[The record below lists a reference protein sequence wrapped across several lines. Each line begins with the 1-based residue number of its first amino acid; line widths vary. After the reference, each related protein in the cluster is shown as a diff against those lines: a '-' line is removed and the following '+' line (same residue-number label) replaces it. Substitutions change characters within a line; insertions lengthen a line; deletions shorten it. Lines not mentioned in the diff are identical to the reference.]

1 MGPRPASTHGF
12 IEWSLLQNAKQLKWI
27 QATTSWSTPCVSC
40 RCTLASHALPTL
52 FHWTCSP
59 IAMMQIAAYMNEVRQ
74 NRLERVANK
83 QDDEVVG
90 IVGLYLSITMV
101 ILALAALANLPV

>member
-1 MGPRPASTHGF
+1 M
-12 IEWSLLQNAKQLKWI
+12 I
-27 QATTSWSTPCVSC
+27 
-40 RCTLASHALPTL
+40 
-52 FHWTCSP
+52 
-59 IAMMQIAAYMNEVRQ
+59 QIAAYVNEVRQ